1 MKPPWRSSLL
11 ADKGVIALFVFS
23 ARRWYRRAAFM
34 ILLVLATFVMYN
46 GCRVLGQWIVP
57 SDPYRVPQGAALKVF
72 GSSSYAVHEP
82 TFADRLR
89 LFYWYGE

>member
-1 MKPPWRSSLL
+1 
-11 ADKGVIALFVFS
+11 
-23 ARRWYRRAAFM
+23 
-34 ILLVLATFVMYN
+34 MYN

-57 SDPYRVPQGAALKVF
+57 ADPYRVPQGAALKVF

-82 TFADRLR
+82 TFAERLR